1 MEYFEDNPNFEI
13 NLKSYEEIGKT
24 NKKSINSLRTSFA
37 KSNNTSPKKSP
48 KKEQNQDILMY
59 NINMEKQDID
69 VIGNSKSNE
78 NKGVSTDND
87 VSLSQSKSNKSEELL
102 LKLQKIRKINILMG
116 ELKTKNNYQL
126 SPNTNIKL
134 FGELY
139 PGPGQYYN
147 PDVKVGQNSN
157 FRYNNLYTKDTEPN
171 LTLKYKMI
179 KDFYY
184 NSKVGPGS
192 YNPDNG
198 VIYKSYSQNP
208 RIFISKLGRSPLFK
222 NNNTVGPGQYNLTKE
237 YKKEI
242 KPQITNQ
249 FKTRSKLNQNIGTQ
263 FSQKDFNIFNT
274 FNNNNFDNIFDMK
287 LNSKETLNSNLNTSL
302 NNSSLNH
309 SMDKSDGKRSRGSSG
324 KRFIKGDKNFSWKG
338 RPDFSYLGIKNN
350 EKENKTIFQNE
361 DKINF
366 KKQNFNFEN
375 QSKLNQKS
383 YDLSQDTRKRLHDEL
398 NGYNKLLPLIQN
410 VQRDL
415 SLKGNHIPGPC
426 YYKYFNNSIEGDMLN
441 LNKRI
446 KNNKYKNWK

>member
-1 MEYFEDNPNFEI
+1 MEYFEENPNFEI
-13 NLKSYEEIGKT
+13 NLKSYEESGKT
-24 NKKSINSLRTSFA
+24 NKKSINSLRTSGV
-37 KSNNTSPKKSP
+37 KSDKTSPKKSP
-48 KKEQNQDILMY
+48 KKDQNQDILMY
-59 NINMEKQDID
+59 DINMEKQDVDI
-69 VIGNSKSNE
+69 IGNSRNSE
-78 NKGVSTDND
+78 NKAIATDND

-102 LKLQKIRKINILMG
+102 LKLKKIRKINNIMG
-116 ELKTKNNYQL
+116 ELRTKNNYPL
-126 SPNTNIKL
+126 SPNTDLKL
-134 FGELY
+134 FGDLY

-147 PDVKVGQNSN
+147 PDVKVGQSSN
-157 FRYNNLYTKDTEPN
+157 YRYHNLFAKDTEPN

-208 RIFISKLGRSPLFK
+208 KVFISKLGRNPLFN
-222 NNNTVGPGQYNLTKE
+222 NNNTVGPGQYNLSKD
-237 YKKEI
+237 YKKET
-242 KPQITNQ
+242 KAQLTNQ
-249 FKTRSKLNQNIGTQ
+249 FKTRSKLNQNTQ

-287 LNSKETLNSNLNTSL
+287 LKSKETLNNNLNTGL
-302 NNSSLNH
+302 NNNLNQ
-309 SMDKSDGKRSRGSSG
+309 SMDKSDGKRSRGASG
-324 KRFIKGDKNFSWKG
+324 KKYIKGDKNFSWKG

-350 EKENKTIFQNE
+350 EKDNRTIFQNE
-361 DKINF
+361 DKFNF

-383 YDLSQDTRKRLHDEL
+383 YDFSQDVRKRLHDEL
-398 NGYNKLLPLIQN
+398 SGFNKLLPLIQN

-426 YYKYFNNSIEGDMLN
+426 YYKYTNNSIEGDMLK

-446 KNNKYKNWK
+446 QNNNFKHWK